1 MRRASYAVAF
11 GGIISALCLILEF
24 SIGIL
29 PLFLYI
35 FPQICALLIYILL
48 EECGTKTSLCVYI
61 GVSLLSLFLCPD
73 KEGALLFVSFF
84 GYYPILR
91 VYIHKLKSKLLRIA
105 SKLLVFNIA
114 MVIRYTALI
123 FLFGMADAI
132 DEAKW
137 IFVMTIVME
146 NIVFVMF
153 DILLSRLLVLYTIK
167 YKGKLFKRK
176 H

>member
-1 MRRASYAVAF
+1 
-11 GGIISALCLILEF
+11 
-24 SIGIL
+24 
-29 PLFLYI
+29 
-35 FPQICALLIYILL
+35 
-48 EECGTKTSLCVYI
+48 
-61 GVSLLSLFLCPD
+61 
-73 KEGALLFVSFF
+73 
-84 GYYPILR
+84 
-91 VYIHKLKSKLLRIA
+91 
-105 SKLLVFNIA
+105 